1 VFVGI
6 IDDEPDLVNLFRD
19 AINNLPGVRAFGF
32 TDPELA
38 LTHFR
43 CNQENYRCI
52 ISDYRMPSMTG
63 LELFEKVKEINS
75 NVTRILMS
83 AFEIQDQVFKDCRF
97 VHKFI
102 QKPLR
107 ISNLVDEVQKSLNLV
122 EIKKQ
127 SLE

>member
-6 IDDEPDLVNLFRD
+6 IDDEPDLANLFKD
-19 AINNLPGVRAFGF
+19 ALNSLPGVRAFGF

-38 LTHFR
+38 LIHFR
-43 CNQENYRCI
+43 SNQENYRCI

-63 LELFEKVKEINS
+63 LELFEKVKEIDS

-83 AFEIQDQVFKDCRF
+83 AFEIHDEVFKDCQC

-102 QKPLR
+102 QKPVR
-107 ISNLVDEVQKSLNLV
+107 ISDLIVQVQKSLNIV
-122 EIKKQ
+122 EIEKQ
-127 SLE
+127 SQG